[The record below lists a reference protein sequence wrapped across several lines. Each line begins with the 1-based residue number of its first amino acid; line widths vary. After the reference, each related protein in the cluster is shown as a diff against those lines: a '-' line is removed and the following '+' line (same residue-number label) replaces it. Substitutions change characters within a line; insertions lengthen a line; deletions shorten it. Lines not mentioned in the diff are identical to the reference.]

1 MFRKMSHEAISVN
14 QKASVVRPG
23 VCHHARN
30 DLLRRW
36 YHLSRGG
43 ITIHVFLGGKRDMI
57 NNFSIVKIVCIFN
70 LLHEDLR
77 EDARR
82 IMKTK
87 TDFEKIDLYLSWVK
101 LWLLVCWTFARHPS
115 PVTRYPPSAIRYPS
129 PIYLWAIQQ
138 TSFPQGIK
146 NSSIY
151 FVLRTTRWQ
160 WVMIKLSKSFPPQT

>member
-1 MFRKMSHEAISVN
+1 MSHQAISVN
-14 QKASVVRPG
+14 HKASAARPG

-30 DLLRRW
+30 DWLRHW

-43 ITIHVFLGGKRDMI
+43 ITIHVFLGGKGEMI

-87 TDFEKIDLYLSWVK
+87 TDFERIHLYLSWVK
-101 LWLLVCWTFARHPS
+101 VRLLMCWTLARHPS
-115 PVTRYPPSAIRYPS
+115 PAIRYPS

-138 TSFPQGIK
+138 TFFPQGIK
-146 NSSIY
+146 ISSIY

-160 WVMIKLSKSFPPQT
+160 WVISISFPPQT